1 MQKIDLK
8 LLITALKSI
17 GFTVLATLVLATL
30 HWTGAFPVEAGSWRF
45 LLMLV
50 GFFIVHWIV
59 RVALVTYQS
68 DKAEATRKSKAV
80 MWGAAAAATL
90 LLFMLIFVLLYVIS
104 PNDFFVVD
112 PLNFF
117 VGFAIIAGII
127 VLAHIID
134 YIVRITIRTVKYGDQ
149 IPDYKEGQKIA
160 NGDFGGQGRHPKG
173 FHCPGPGDA
182 PQPQRQ
188 SADCSRISISCDGS
202 SVSFFLNHTIS
213 SDLLSYP
220 VYEGIVRLP

>member
-160 NGDFGGQGRHPKG
+160 NGDFGGQGLLAEQVARGGGGKG
-173 FHCPGPGDA
+173 YGDGFGA
-182 PQPQRQ
+182 AHGGQQLFAEDAQ
-188 SADCSRISISCDGS
+188 IALVDGLIHGMP
-202 SVSFFLNHTIS
+202 FL
-213 SDLLSYP
+213 L
-220 VYEGIVRLP
+220 